1 MLCVRGGFRRLYV
14 LSFGITLASLIC
26 SSAVG
31 QTAPVVMPY
40 TISTVAGPGAAT
52 TAATACFAGSS
63 LNATDA
69 FADGCPATQAIFSSD
84 FRGGVTTDPL
94 GNVYVA
100 DTTNNLV
107 RKIDPRSGLI
117 TVFAGGGKS
126 CTAAQGAISKSGD
139 GCLATTQT
147 VMNSPRGIGN
157 DPYGNIF
164 IAGYSDNLVHIVC
177 TAVSPLCTA
186 AQVGFM
192 RIAAGCTATATASGT
207 SGNAGDGLT
216 AAGLS
221 TTCGTTVAEVNQ
233 PRGVNADSFGNIYV
247 GDTGNSRFR
256 VVVGPVIAGVTNPLI
271 AILQMNPT
279 YSSITAASAAG
290 KVYPIAGGAQFTVPA
305 TGAVC
310 SASNSSVALDGNGD
324 GCPFYNTSVSAVG
337 GFVQGV
343 AVDSFGDFIFTDSVG
358 VGRVR
363 VLFAGGAN
371 NPMAHVI
378 TVNNSTITSP
388 VVGYVYSIA
397 GGGSTT
403 TPVTPILASS
413 SSLDGN
419 LFRVNTDA
427 AGNIYLGDNSQIL
440 FLDINTGYLRKMAA
454 NNTVCAGANA
464 FGDGCP
470 ATQSSFGGSTG
481 VLGLALDNLGNLYF
495 ADGTNHTIRKIS
507 STNFAPVAAG
517 SSASP
522 SIFIHAAAGTS
533 SITTTLAA
541 NSDFTLGAASCV
553 TNAAPDST
561 YDCTIPVTV
570 TPTAAGVRDA
580 PISIQPSSGPTVTAS
595 LTATGTGANL
605 SFDPA
610 SPAVPTTQTL
620 GTVVPSGVVVDGHGN
635 AYTVDSASKV
645 VTQVTAAASAALGS
659 ALSALPNQ
667 IAADPTGN
675 VYAATVGSAS
685 ITKLSLTAPSTY
697 TASTISNAAIVSAA
711 AIAVDANG
719 NVYVADNTTGAVVKF
734 SQTTGL
740 ATTLTV
746 TAFTNP
752 VALALDNVGNVL
764 VADKGAGKV
773 YRLPTGGVRTGLPP
787 VVAVTGTIVPVG
799 VAADAAGDVF
809 IADSGSKSVV
819 MVPASGAQTTVATG
833 FTTLNGIAIDGA
845 GNLYASDAATPGIL
859 KVLRNQYSFPFGTS
873 LTATLSGTVTNAGNA
888 AATGFAQT
896 DAADFQVT
904 GTGAT
909 CNTGAT
915 SVQPGA
921 ACTVAATFTPAA
933 AGSGAISDVVSFL
946 PPTSFGALNL
956 TAVKAGNLTTTT
968 TTIGGETPAAPVY
981 VAGGASVM
989 FSITVAASTGTAI
1002 GNVTVSLDGG
1012 TGAVYPLNSSGVAT
1026 VVLTGL
1032 TAGSHSLAATY
1043 PTQGGVSG
1051 SNSGAFSF
1059 SVAKA
1064 MTTVSWT
1071 PTTLTEQ
1078 YSQGI
1083 GVGVFNATS
1092 GGVAGAFV
1100 YSVTPSGGAAMAV
1113 DSSSYLPIGSYSLAV
1128 VFTPTDQVDYAPS
1141 SGSVANFT
1149 VTKANTTA
1157 PVGASTNVV
1166 AADGSGNFTT
1176 ITSAVAALPATG
1188 GAIYI
1193 RPGTYKEQFTVSYPN
1208 VALRGLGG
1216 VAQNVILT
1224 AEAGAFSAPLPTGVA
1239 PGNNGGQGD
1248 QGSSTVVVDKSTI
1261 NGTSYT
1267 PLNFYAENL
1276 SIQNTYDTDATN
1288 SNTLAVVSGSC
1299 TAGQP
1304 ATNNF
1309 ALYNAG
1315 TLCASQALALWTRG
1329 DKSVFNN
1336 VRLISL
1342 QDTLFAGSVGCGT
1355 TCTAARQYFYNG
1367 YITGDVDYIFGDAA
1381 MVFDHTTF
1389 FTTFHGLTATGTE
1402 TIEAQNK
1409 ARQTG
1414 SAGDYLSGYI
1424 LNSAN
1429 LTSQAPGMTQL
1440 YYGRPYG
1447 QYSTFIMLNTTV
1459 DQVNPLGWIEF
1470 SGDSNLPSSTY
1481 AEFNTQGAGGTATS
1495 IAGREAISLQPE
1507 QLTAAQAAQYAPITF
1522 LSTPAPDVWNP
1533 ADALTAG
1540 VNGFVPSG
1548 TAVATTVGKSITILA
1563 RPQTPGGGA
1572 IPTGN
1577 YTLMDGSTVL
1587 ASGTLDPSGSAY
1599 LTTSAL
1605 TAGVHKITLSY
1616 GGDANFNASTTSTPL
1631 TVTVGGTQTAVN
1643 VTTSSPVYGTPIN
1656 VTVTVTQNAPTAAI
1670 TGSVVLSVDG
1680 GALPSQN
1687 LTGGVATFI
1696 LNNIGA
1702 GAHTLTAVYSGDTNN
1717 GTSTGTASVTVSKA
1731 GLTVTGPTVSVVFGS
1746 AIPTYAATYA
1756 GFVGS
1761 ETAATA
1767 LTGAPSLSTTP
1778 TTPTAVG
1785 TYPIVAAVGTLV
1797 APNYSLTFVNGALTI
1812 VKAPTTT
1819 TLASS
1824 NASPGQNTPVTF
1836 TATVVS
1842 PSKAAPPTGFV
1853 GFYNGTTL
1861 LSNITLPAS
1870 GVATY
1875 TAGLSTLG
1883 AASITA
1889 VYSGD
1894 SSFTGSTSTAATE
1907 TTVVSGFGVSASPSS
1922 LTIQRGSTGTTTI
1935 TFTPT
1940 GNYVG
1945 TASLACSGLPTYA
1958 TCTFSP
1964 LSVTFTGNNAPA
1976 TSTLTIGTGSAHS
1989 SLTAPP
1995 LQRAGRTSL
2004 AGFFLLPGTLL
2015 AGIIC
2020 VRRRKLGRSAW
2031 GLFTVLLLNAAMLA
2045 AAGCGSSPQET
2056 LAGTDTIT
2064 ITANS
2069 INGVSTTSQQFTLNV
2084 TVTQ

>member
-1 MLCVRGGFRRLYV
+1 M
-14 LSFGITLASLIC
+14 
-26 SSAVG
+26 
-31 QTAPVVMPY
+31 
-40 TISTVAGPGAAT
+40 
-52 TAATACFAGSS
+52 
-63 LNATDA
+63 
-69 FADGCPATQAIFSSD
+69 
-84 FRGGVTTDPL
+84 
-94 GNVYVA
+94 
-100 DTTNNLV
+100 
-107 RKIDPRSGLI
+107 
-117 TVFAGGGKS
+117 
-126 CTAAQGAISKSGD
+126 
-139 GCLATTQT
+139 
-147 VMNSPRGIGN
+147 
-157 DPYGNIF
+157 
-164 IAGYSDNLVHIVC
+164 
-177 TAVSPLCTA
+177 
-186 AQVGFM
+186 
-192 RIAAGCTATATASGT
+192 
-207 SGNAGDGLT
+207 
-216 AAGLS
+216 
-221 TTCGTTVAEVNQ
+221 
-233 PRGVNADSFGNIYV
+233 
-247 GDTGNSRFR
+247 
-256 VVVGPVIAGVTNPLI
+256 
-271 AILQMNPT
+271 
-279 YSSITAASAAG
+279 
-290 KVYPIAGGAQFTVPA
+290 
-305 TGAVC
+305 
-310 SASNSSVALDGNGD
+310 
-324 GCPFYNTSVSAVG
+324 
-337 GFVQGV
+337 
-343 AVDSFGDFIFTDSVG
+343 DSFGDFIFTDSVSF
-358 VGRVR
+358 GRVR

-378 TVNNSTITSP
+378 TVNNPTITTP
-388 VVGYVYSIA
+388 QVGFVYSIA
-397 GGGSTT
+397 GGGSTS
-403 TPVTPILASS
+403 TPLTPILGSAA
-413 SSLDGN
+413 SLDGN

-427 AGNIYLGDNSQIL
+427 AGNIYVGDSTQI
-440 FLDINTGYLRKMAA
+440 FFIDINTGYMRKVAA

-507 STNFAPVAAG
+507 STSFAPVAAG

-541 NSDFTLGAASCV
+541 NSDFTLGTASCV

-570 TPTAAGVRDA
+570 TPSAAGVRDG
-580 PISIQPSSGPTVTAS
+580 PISIQPSSGPTVNAS

-620 GTVVPSGVVVDGHGN
+620 GSVVPSGVVVDGHGN
-635 AYTVDSASKV
+635 AYTVNGGSKV
-645 VTQVTAAASAALGS
+645 ITQVTAAASTALGS
-659 ALSALPNQ
+659 ALSALPSQ
-667 IAADPTGN
+667 IAVDPAGN
-675 VYAATVGSAS
+675 VYAATSGSAS
-685 ITKLSLTAPSTY
+685 ITKLSFTAPSTY

-740 ATTLTV
+740 ATTLTA

-787 VVAVTGTIVPVG
+787 VVAATGTIVPVG
-799 VAADAAGDVF
+799 VAADVAGDVF
-809 IADSGSKSVV
+809 IADSNSKSVV
-819 MVPASGAQTTVATG
+819 MVPASGTQASVATG
-833 FTTLNGIAIDGA
+833 FTTLNGVAVDGA

-859 KVLRNQYSFPFGTS
+859 KVLRNQYSFPFGSS

-888 AATGFAQT
+888 SATGFAQT
-896 DAADFQVT
+896 DAADFQLT

-921 ACTVAATFTPAA
+921 ACTVVATFTPAA
-933 AGSGAISDVVSFL
+933 AGTGAISDVVSYL
-946 PPTSFGALNL
+946 PPTSFGSLSL
-956 TAVKAGNLTTTT
+956 TAVKVGNLTTTT
-968 TTIGGETPAAPVY
+968 TTIGGQTPAAPVY
-981 VAGGASVM
+981 VAGGASVT
-989 FSITVAASTGTAI
+989 FSVTVAASTGTAI

-1032 TAGSHSLAATY
+1032 TAGTHSLAATY
-1043 PTQGGVSG
+1043 ATQGGVSG

-1064 MTTVSWT
+1064 MTTVTWT

-1078 YSQGI
+1078 YSQAI

-1100 YSVTPSGGAAMAV
+1100 YSATPSGGTAMAV

-1141 SGSVANFT
+1141 SASVANFT
-1149 VTKANTTA
+1149 VTKANTSA

-1188 GAIYI
+1188 GTIYI

-1208 VALRGLGG
+1208 VSLRGLGG

-1224 AEAGAFSAPLPTGVA
+1224 AEAGAFSAPLPPGVA
-1239 PGNNGGQGD
+1239 PGNNGAQGD

-1267 PLNFYAENL
+1267 PNNFYAENL

-1299 TAGQP
+1299 TTGQP
-1304 ATNNF
+1304 ATNNL

-1315 TLCASQALALWTRG
+1315 TLCASQALALWTRS
-1329 DKSVFNN
+1329 DKAVFNN
-1336 VRLISL
+1336 VRLTSL
-1342 QDTLFAGSVGCGT
+1342 QDTLYAGSQGCGT
-1355 TCTAARQYFYNG
+1355 TCVAARQYFHNG

-1440 YYGRPYG
+1440 YFGRPYG
-1447 QYSTFIMLNTTV
+1447 QYSTFIMLNTAV

-1470 SGDSNLPSSTY
+1470 SGDSNLPTSTY
-1481 AEFNTQGAGGTATS
+1481 AEFNTQGPGGSAAS
-1495 IAGREAISLQPE
+1495 IAGRETISLPPE

-1548 TAVATTVGKSITILA
+1548 TALATTFGKSITILA

-1587 ASGTLDPSGSAY
+1587 SSGTLDASGSVY

-1605 TAGVHKITLSY
+1605 TAGVHKITLIY

-1631 TVTVGGTQTAVN
+1631 TITVGGTQTAVN
-1643 VTTSSPVYGTPIN
+1643 VTTSNPVYGTPIN
-1656 VTVTVTQNAPTAAI
+1656 VTVTVTQNAPTVAI
-1670 TGSVVLSVDG
+1670 TGSAHAIGGWRDACQREPDG
-1680 GALPSQN
+1680 WSCYLY
-1687 LTGGVATFI
+1687 L
-1696 LNNIGA
+1696 
-1702 GAHTLTAVYSGDTNN
+1702 
-1717 GTSTGTASVTVSKA
+1717 
-1731 GLTVTGPTVSVVFGS
+1731 
-1746 AIPTYAATYA
+1746 
-1756 GFVGS
+1756 
-1761 ETAATA
+1761 EWCW
-1767 LTGAPSLSTTP
+1767 
-1778 TTPTAVG
+1778 
-1785 TYPIVAAVGTLV
+1785 
-1797 APNYSLTFVNGALTI
+1797 
-1812 VKAPTTT
+1812 
-1819 TLASS
+1819 
-1824 NASPGQNTPVTF
+1824 
-1836 TATVVS
+1836 
-1842 PSKAAPPTGFV
+1842 
-1853 GFYNGTTL
+1853 
-1861 LSNITLPAS
+1861 
-1870 GVATY
+1870 
-1875 TAGLSTLG
+1875 
-1883 AASITA
+1883 
-1889 VYSGD
+1889 
-1894 SSFTGSTSTAATE
+1894 
-1907 TTVVSGFGVSASPSS
+1907 
-1922 LTIQRGSTGTTTI
+1922 RGSSHT
-1935 TFTPT
+1935 
-1940 GNYVG
+1940 Y
-1945 TASLACSGLPTYA
+1945 CGL
-1958 TCTFSP
+1958 
-1964 LSVTFTGNNAPA
+1964 
-1976 TSTLTIGTGSAHS
+1976 
-1989 SLTAPP
+1989 
-1995 LQRAGRTSL
+1995 
-2004 AGFFLLPGTLL
+2004 
-2015 AGIIC
+2015 
-2020 VRRRKLGRSAW
+2020 LGRYEQRHQHRNCECDCFARRASR
-2031 GLFTVLLLNAAMLA
+2031 
-2045 AAGCGSSPQET
+2045 
-2056 LAGTDTIT
+2056 
-2064 ITANS
+2064 
-2069 INGVSTTSQQFTLNV
+2069 
-2084 TVTQ
+2084 

>member
-1 MLCVRGGFRRLYV
+1 
-14 LSFGITLASLIC
+14 
-26 SSAVG
+26 
-31 QTAPVVMPY
+31 MPY
-40 TISTVAGPGAAT
+40 TISTFAGPGAAT
-52 TAATACFAGSS
+52 TAGTACFAGST

-100 DTTNNLV
+100 DTTNSLI

-117 TVFAGGGKS
+117 TVFAGGGHS
-126 CTAAQGAISKSGD
+126 CTAAQGATSKAGD

-177 TAVSPLCTA
+177 NAVSPLCTA

-233 PRGVNADSFGNIYV
+233 PRGVNADSFGNIYF

-256 VVVGPVIAGVTNPLI
+256 VVAGPVIAGVTNPLI
-271 AILQMNPT
+271 VILGMNPAN
-279 YSSITAASAAG
+279 SGLTAANAAG
-290 KVYPIAGGAQFTVPA
+290 KVYAIAGGTFTVPS

-310 SASNSSVALDGNGD
+310 SASNNSVALDGNGD
-324 GCPFYNTSVSAVG
+324 GCPFYNTSVSSVG

-358 VGRVR
+358 FGRVR

-378 TVNNSTITSP
+378 TVNNPTITTP
-388 VVGYVYSIA
+388 QVGYVYSIA

-403 TPVTPILASS
+403 TPLTPILASS
-413 SSLDGN
+413 AALDGN
-419 LFRVNTDA
+419 LFRVNTDSV
-427 AGNIYLGDNSQIL
+427 GNIYVGDSTQIL
-440 FLDINTGYLRKMAA
+440 FIDINTGYIRKMAA
-454 NNTVCAGANA
+454 NNTVCAGANT

-561 YDCTIPVTV
+561 YDCTIPVMV
-570 TPTAAGVRDA
+570 TPTAVGVRDG
-580 PISIQPSSGPTVTAS
+580 PITIQPSSGPTVTAS
-595 LTATGTGANL
+595 LTAIGTGANL

-620 GTVVPSGVVVDGHGN
+620 GSVVPSGVVVDGHGN
-635 AYTVDSASKV
+635 AYTVNSVSKV
-645 VTQVTAAASAALGS
+645 ITQVTASSSTALGS
-659 ALSALPNQ
+659 ALSSLPTQ
-667 IAADPTGN
+667 IAVDPSGN
-675 VYAATVGSAS
+675 VYAAASGSAS
-685 ITKLSLTAPSTY
+685 ITKLSFTAPSTY
-697 TASTISNAAIVSAA
+697 TATTISNAAIVSAA
-711 AIAVDANG
+711 AIAMDANG

-740 ATTLTV
+740 ATTLTA

-809 IADSGSKSVV
+809 IADSSHESVV
-819 MVPASGAQTTVATG
+819 MVPVSGAQTTVATG
-833 FTTLNGIAIDGA
+833 FTTLNGIAVDGTS
-845 GNLYASDAATPGIL
+845 NLYASDAATPGIL
-859 KVLRNQYSFPFGTS
+859 TVLRNQYVFPFGSS
-873 LTATLSGTVTNAGNA
+873 LTTTLSGTVTNAGNSA
-888 AATGFAQT
+888 AAGFAQT
-896 DAADFQVT
+896 DTFDFQLT

-909 CNTGAT
+909 CNTAAT
-915 SVQPGA
+915 SVLPGA
-921 ACTVAATFTPAA
+921 ACTLVASFSPAA
-933 AGSGAISDVVSFL
+933 AGSGTVSDVVSFL
-946 PPTSFGALNL
+946 PPTSFGALSL
-956 TAVKAGNLTTTT
+956 TAIKTGNVTTTT
-968 TTIGGETPAAPVY
+968 TTITGQTPAAPVY
-981 VAGGASVM
+981 VAGGASVT
-989 FSITVAASTGTAI
+989 FSVVVAASNGTAF
-1002 GNVTVSLDGG
+1002 GHVTVKVDEGSPV
-1012 TGAVYPLNSSGVAT
+1012 TYPLNATGAAT
-1026 VVLTGL
+1026 VALTGL
-1032 TAGSHSLAATY
+1032 TAGTHTLSASY
-1043 PTQGGVSG
+1043 PSQGGVSG
-1051 SNSGAFSF
+1051 SNSTLTSF
-1059 SVAKA
+1059 SVARA
-1064 MTTVSWT
+1064 TTTVTWT
-1071 PTTLTEQ
+1071 PTTLTQQ
-1078 YSQGI
+1078 YSQAI

-1100 YSVTPSGGAAMAV
+1100 YSATPSGGTAMAV
-1113 DSSSYLPIGSYSLAV
+1113 DSSSYLPIGSYGLAV
-1128 VFTPTDQVDYAPS
+1128 VFTPADQVDYAAS
-1141 SGSVANFT
+1141 SGSIANFT
-1149 VTKANTTA
+1149 VTKANTSA

-1166 AADGSGNFTT
+1166 AGDGSGNFTT
-1176 ITSAVAALPATG
+1176 ITSAVAALPVTG
-1188 GAIYI
+1188 GTIYI

-1224 AEAGAFSAPLPTGVA
+1224 AEAGAFSAPLPPGVA
-1239 PGNNGGQGD
+1239 PGNNGAQGD

-1267 PLNFYAENL
+1267 PNNFYAENL

-1288 SNTLAVVSGSC
+1288 SNSLAVVSGSC

-1315 TLCASQALALWTRG
+1315 TLCASQALALWTRS
-1329 DKSVFNN
+1329 DKAVFNN
-1336 VRLISL
+1336 VRLTSL
-1342 QDTLFAGSVGCGT
+1342 QDTLYAGSQGCGT
-1355 TCTAARQYFYNG
+1355 SCVTARQYFHNG

-1429 LTSQAPGMTQL
+1429 LTSQAAGMTQL
-1440 YYGRPYG
+1440 YFGRPYG
-1447 QYSTFIMLNTTV
+1447 QFSTFIMLNTTV

-1470 SGDSNLPSSTY
+1470 SGDSNLPTSTY
-1481 AEFNTQGAGGTATS
+1481 AEFNTQGPGGSAAS
-1495 IAGREAISLQPE
+1495 IAGRETISLPPE
-1507 QLTAAQAAQYAPITF
+1507 QLTAAQAAQYAPVTF
-1522 LSTPAPDVWNP
+1522 LSTPSPDVWNP

-1548 TAVATTVGKSITILA
+1548 TSVATTFGKSITILA

-1577 YTLMDGSTVL
+1577 YTLTDSTAAGNTVL
-1587 ASGTLDPSGSAY
+1587 SSGTLDPSGSVY

-1616 GGDANFNASTTSTPL
+1616 AGDANFNASTTSTPL
-1631 TVTVGGTQTAVN
+1631 VITVGGTQTAVN
-1643 VTTSSPVYGTPIN
+1643 VTTSNPVYGTPIN
-1656 VTVTVTQNAPTAAI
+1656 VTITVTQNAPTAAI
-1670 TGSVVLSVDG
+1670 TGSALLSVDG
-1680 GALPSQN
+1680 GTPISAG
-1687 LTGGVATFI
+1687 LTGGVATFT
-1696 LNNIGA
+1696 LNGVGA
-1702 GAHTLTAVYSGDTNN
+1702 GAHTITAVYSGDTNN

-1731 GLTVTGPTVSVVFGS
+1731 GLTVTGPTVSLVFGS
-1746 AIPTYAATYA
+1746 AIPTYVPIYA
-1756 GFVGS
+1756 GFVGTD
-1761 ETAATA
+1761 TAATA
-1767 LTGAPSLSTTP
+1767 LTGAPSLTTTP
-1778 TTPTAVG
+1778 ATPTAVG
-1785 TYPIVAAVGTLV
+1785 SYPIVTAVGTLV
-1797 APNYSLTFVNGALTI
+1797 APNYSLTFVNGGLTI
-1812 VKAPTTT
+1812 AKAPTTT
-1819 TLASS
+1819 ALASS
-1824 NASPGQNTPVTF
+1824 NTSPGQNIAVTF

-1842 PSKAAPPTGFV
+1842 PSKAAAPTGFV
-1853 GFYNGTTL
+1853 GFYSGTTL

-1875 TAGLSTLG
+1875 TAGFSTLG

-1894 SSFTGSTSTAATE
+1894 SSFSGSASTAASE

-1964 LSVTFTGNNAPA
+1964 LSVTFTGNNAPV
-1976 TSTLTIGTGSAHS
+1976 TSTLTIGTGSAQS
-1989 SLTAPP
+1989 SLTAPT
-1995 LQRAGRTSL
+1995 LQRTGRTTL
-2004 AGFFLLPGTLL
+2004 AGLFLLPGTLL
-2015 AGIIC
+2015 TAVIC
-2020 VRRRKLGRSAW
+2020 VRRRKLGRSSW
-2031 GLFTVLLLNAAMLA
+2031 GLFTVLLLSAAILA
-2045 AAGCGSSPQET
+2045 AAGCGGSSPQET

-2064 ITANS
+2064 VTANS
-2069 INGVSTTSQQFTLNV
+2069 INGVGTTSQQLTLNV
-2084 TVTQ
+2084 IVTP